1 MKPEDLFGISE
12 SAKGIAAMMENAKK
26 QAEQMQNMMAPAMA
40 SMAFIDD
47 MKKQADKLKDMM
59 GPPIHEQFA
68 HLLTPKFDYK
78 PPELRMPDIDF
89 SDSPKFKPAK
99 FFVKNIKS
107 MIEQVEAGLADD
119 EFMLLILS
127 VDGTPYI
134 VDMIGHVDPSLV
146 VFECEDLDGNNQMW
160 MMNHEAVE
168 FLIKCQK
175 VDADKPEKRK
185 RIGFHTE
192 D

>member
-1 MKPEDLFGISE
+1 MKAEDIFDISD
-12 SAKGIAAMMENAKK
+12 SAKSMMDSVQK
-26 QAEQMQNMMAPAMA
+26 QAEQLQSIVSSAAGMSFVN
-40 SMAFIDD
+40 D
-47 MKKQADKLKDMM
+47 MKKQADKLKEMM

-78 PPELRMPDIDF
+78 SPELRMPDIDL
-89 SDSPKFKPAK
+89 SDNPKFKPAK
-99 FFVKNIKS
+99 FFVKNIKA
-107 MIEQVEAGLADD
+107 MIERVESGLADD

-134 VDMIGHVDPSLV
+134 VDVIGYVDPSLV

-160 MMNHEAVE
+160 MMNHEAVK